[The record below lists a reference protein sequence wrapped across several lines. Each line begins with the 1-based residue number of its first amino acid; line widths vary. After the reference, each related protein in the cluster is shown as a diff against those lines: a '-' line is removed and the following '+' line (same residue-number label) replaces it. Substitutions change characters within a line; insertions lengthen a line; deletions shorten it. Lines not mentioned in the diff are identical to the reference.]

1 MTAASS
7 KLPPSE
13 RLWSVAEALCRAV
26 QCAPTWAGIVTML
39 TVGVMLG
46 ATTDLTMVLTLDAV
60 LWAISGFLIV
70 AGFGTIW
77 MLRGS
82 NQRHETLFLTIGV
95 VMLGGAI
102 MGRVYMNESVIWV
115 GAHLIAASMLVW
127 YLFMTVYL
135 HMRDHYEY

>member
-26 QCAPTWAGIVTML
+26 QCAPTWAGVVTML
-39 TVGVMLG
+39 AVGVVLG
-46 ATTDLTMVLTLDAV
+46 ANTDAPTMLTLDAV

-70 AGFGTIW
+70 SGFGTIW
-77 MLRGS
+77 MLRGK

-102 MGRVYMNESVIWV
+102 MGRVYVSDSVIWV
-115 GAHLIAASMLVW
+115 ALHLVSASMLVW

-135 HMRDHYEY
+135 HMRKHYED